1 MSGTEAPATPR
12 RSARHM
18 SGPSPGS
25 LSTGSGP
32 TRNAQPRGE
41 VRSLASKS
49 EDSFIS
55 DGESEYG
62 TEDSI
67 DVDVAGQDGE
77 DAYHG
82 NGGDDDDED
91 DEDDGN
97 EGEEDDATV
106 TEAREIQYETMI
118 SLLPDLKRATDE
130 LKQLIDNRDDGHEVS
145 AAILKAKCGAKRG
158 ALRAVI
164 ESLNYPA
171 LQSPFFDFSFLEGS
185 DESQGPEYFSIIR
198 ASLAANLV
206 SALDGIQQIFN
217 DDPVDVLST
226 FKDLDVAFPQLLA
239 ESLEHSHLSSLAL
252 DIRSQV
258 FILTLAAQP
267 GEPNID
273 AAIASVFCASE
284 DNHSSH
290 DTSPNDIVGPFK
302 SLLKT
307 GESGEEIKEGA
318 LDKLIASRIQEL
330 AAVFFED
337 EEHQGILRLQEKYP
351 LKPLLQDV
359 YKWCLEQY
367 QLVEEAEGQDI
378 ASADEQV
385 DPEEYI
391 LQDAQE
397 SSPSM
402 LDTPI
407 KIPIVRRSPDV
418 QKKEPRVR
426 PKREPSLAPSDCS
439 VETAML
445 LQKDLGTSLPTT
457 GKRRRG
463 QGVDGGHDD
472 HDGDHDGDQ
481 CSESDEFE
489 TDARL
494 DHNPDAVRA
503 SIKASNPL
511 PPSKRQALPSQQPV
525 SSSMPSSSIP
535 HRATLPHGETS
546 IPASDRPNLENV
558 RARRERTLHRAR
570 AQDLGPNP
578 TSHRRLVT
586 ASPPPSLPRFPATIR
601 QRNPWSDDDSTLLV
615 QLIAEEHAK
624 WSTIERKHGHRF
636 ERPRNQQA
644 YRDRARNMKVD
655 FLLADAVLPPGFDLV
670 VLGKKEEIKVEFG
683 GRNPHRK
690 VDDCDENGRPINTRL
705 RQL

>member
-82 NGGDDDDED
+82 NG
-91 DEDDGN
+91 DDGN
-97 EGEEDDATV
+97 GGEEDDATV
-106 TEAREIQYETMI
+106 TEAREIQCETMI

-145 AAILKAKCGAKRG
+145 AAILKAKRGAKRG

-164 ESLNYPA
+164 ESLNYYPA
-171 LQSPFFDFSFLEGS
+171 LQSLFINFSFLERF
-185 DESQGPEYFSIIR
+185 DESQGPEIVSMIG

-206 SALDGIQQIFN
+206 SALDGIQQILN

-226 FKDLDVAFPQLLA
+226 LKDLDVAFPQLLA

-267 GEPNID
+267 GEPNVD

-337 EEHQGILRLQEKYP
+337 EEHQGILRLQEEYP

-359 YKWCLEQY
+359 YKWCLDQY
-367 QLVEEAEGQDI
+367 QLVREAEGHDGPASVDEPVDGEEVIFQD
-378 ASADEQV
+378 SQGS
-385 DPEEYI
+385 
-391 LQDAQE
+391 L
-397 SSPSM
+397 PSM
-402 LDTPI
+402 PDTPI
-407 KIPIVRRSPDV
+407 EIPIVRRSPDV

-578 TSHRRLVT
+578 TSHRRLAT

-683 GRNPHRK
+683 GRNPHRR